1 MNSVKKNAHDAHEII
16 NSGKDESSKGINT
29 GINNGNNGNIGNQS
43 GNHGEFK
50 PLPLRNLSQILVM
63 PFYTIGIDSLFTIF
77 FYMAL
82 SGADGKDKIN
92 AIIQYGSGIKFNWI
106 AFGFVFMLFM
116 MIFWFVPLWRF
127 SKYPTAANR
136 EAARKKIAYIYR
148 DLYSI
153 FIMVFAAKLAAHL
166 VIYKQFIIW
175 EYFFKFNLPAMA
187 LSVIMQFCFAAVFLD
202 SLIFSA
208 AGEYIGSLYDEDELY
223 KPKPGYSISI
233 AVKIIMLFFST
244 AVIPI
249 ALLYF
254 FIVNNFSLNE
264 AAASNVFNLV
274 LVGSFTPMIIG
285 IAFIVK
291 NIQKPLNELSQKMQ
305 KLSEGDFSVKSR
317 IYFTDEIASIKAHF
331 NIMTAQLSE
340 REKLRETFGKY
351 VSIEV
356 ARELLN
362 SGGMDPGGEEIEAT
376 VLFCDIRNFTS
387 ISEQISARQLVEM
400 LNSYFSFITAPVALY
415 NGVVNKFIGDAVMA
429 IYLPRLGSRDH
440 VNDAVLSAV
449 KMREAL
455 CDFNKNG
462 VKPAGDIKFGIGI
475 HTGALIAGSIGTK
488 SRLEYTVIGDTVN
501 IASRIESKTKD
512 YQTDIL
518 ITAAVYEKIS
528 PALFKCVKF
537 EKAGETKLKGK
548 DLPVDVYRVL

>member
-1 MNSVKKNAHDAHEII
+1 MDSATQKAGAADKNLNSSPEETPTEINI
-16 NSGKDESSKGINT
+16 DID
-29 GINNGNNGNIGNQS
+29 NNGGPS
-43 GNHGEFK
+43 PEFK
-50 PLPLRNLSQILVM
+50 PLPLGNLSQILIM
-63 PFYTIGIDSLFTIF
+63 PFYTIGIDSLFMV
-77 FYMAL
+77 FYYLAVACA
-82 SGADGKDKIN
+82 SDKAKIN
-92 AIIQYGSGIKFNWI
+92 AIMRYGSEIKFNWI
-106 AFGFVFMLFM
+106 AFGFVFMLVM
-116 MIFWFVPLWRF
+116 TIIWFIPLWRF

-136 EAARKKIAYIYR
+136 EAARKKIAFIYR

-175 EYFFKFNLPAMA
+175 EYFFKYNMPAMI
-187 LSVIMQFCFAAVFLD
+187 LSVVMQFCFAAVFLD
-202 SLIFSA
+202 TLIFSS
-208 AGEYIGSLYDEDELY
+208 AGDYIGSLYDEDELY
-223 KPKPGYSISI
+223 KPKQGYSISI

-244 AVIPI
+244 AVIPLL
-249 ALLYF
+249 LLYL
-254 FIVNNFSLNE
+254 FIVNNFTLEE
-264 AAASNVFNLV
+264 ATASNVFNLV
-274 LVGSFTPMIIG
+274 TVGALTPMIIG
-285 IAFIVK
+285 IAFIVR
-291 NIQKPLNELSQKMQ
+291 NIQKPIDELSQKMK
-305 KLSEGDFSVKSR
+305 KLSEGDFSVRSR

-331 NIMTAQLSE
+331 NVMTAQLSE

-356 ARELLN
+356 ARELLK
-362 SGGMDPGGEEIEAT
+362 SGGIGPGGEEIEAT

-387 ISEQISARQLVEM
+387 ISERISARQLVEM
-400 LNSYFSFITAPVALY
+400 LNSYFSFITAPAALY
-415 NGVVNKFIGDAVMA
+415 NGVVNKFIGDAVMV

-440 VNDAVLSAV
+440 VSDAVLSAV

-475 HTGALIAGSIGTK
+475 HTGTLIAGSIGTK

-518 ITAAVYEKIS
+518 ITANVYKKIS
-528 PALFKCVKF
+528 PAVFENIKF
-537 EKAGETKLKGK
+537 EKAGETILKGK
-548 DLPVDVYRVL
+548 DKPVEVYRVL